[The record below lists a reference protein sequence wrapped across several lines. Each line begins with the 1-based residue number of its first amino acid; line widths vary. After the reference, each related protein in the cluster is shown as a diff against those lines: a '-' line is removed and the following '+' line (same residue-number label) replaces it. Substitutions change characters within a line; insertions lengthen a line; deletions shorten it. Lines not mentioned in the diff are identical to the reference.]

1 MSVRV
6 LGICGSMRSPSATQ
20 QAVEAALRGAEHAG
34 AQIEFV
40 DVADAGLPFCDGRD
54 NVDSYPETV
63 QRFRAMVQTANGII
77 IGTPEYHNS
86 LTGSLKNAIDLCTA
100 SDFEHK
106 MVGLVGLA
114 GGAIGATNAI
124 NHLRII
130 MRGVGAWVIP
140 HQVSIANTDTF
151 FEQNGQLW
159 DVTLENRL
167 TKLGSDVARFAK
179 LMAAG
184 IIDLCGMEEV

>member
-6 LGICGSMRSPSATQ
+6 LGICGSMRSPSATHI
-20 QAVEAALRGAEHAG
+20 AVEAALRGAESAG

-40 DVADAGLPFCDGRD
+40 DIATTNLPFCDGRD
-54 NVDSYPETV
+54 DPDTYPEEV
-63 QRFRAMVQTANGII
+63 QRFRAMVNMSDGII

-100 SDFEHK
+100 NDFEHK
-106 MVGLVGLA
+106 MVGLLGLG
-114 GGAIGATNAI
+114 GGAMGAINAI
-124 NHLRII
+124 NQLRII

-140 HQVSIANTDTF
+140 HQVSIANSDAF
-151 FEQNGQLW
+151 MGNNGQLW
-159 DVTLENRL
+159 DNGIDRRL
-167 TKLGSDVARFAK
+167 AKLGSDVTRFAK

-184 IIDLCGMEEV
+184 IIDLRGMEEV